1 MTMHP
6 ISWQQTITVSINQNV
21 NYPIDDIREGL
32 RLWESVADVTF
43 RELAPGAAADLHVVR
58 LDELKTAFDLVEDY
72 SALAVII
79 TDTGVNGAT
88 GRIGY
93 IGLERGEI
101 HSFDPVR
108 VAAHEIGHAFGFL
121 DDPHADPDQ
130 TLYSYVGSMA
140 RRLGSRDIEEI
151 QGRLGPSPRND
162 VILHGDGS
170 GRVLGG
176 DGDDT
181 VLGEAGNDLIYGNQG
196 SDALSGDAGADT
208 IYGGKSD
215 DLVHGGTGMDQLYGN
230 LGDDMIDGGAGDDLL
245 FGGRGDDTLQGGDGD
260 DILAGNLGVDT
271 LVGGGGADRFIVGEG
286 DHILDFDPEE
296 GDRLSGWAPGMTLI
310 GVPPAE
316 AGLWLF

>member
-1 MTMHP
+1 MTMNP
-6 ISWQQTITVSINQNV
+6 IGWQQTITVSINQNV
-21 NYPIDDIREGL
+21 NYPVDDIREGF

-43 RELAPGAAADLHVVR
+43 REVAPGAPADLLVVR
-58 LDELKTAFDLVEDY
+58 LDELKLAFGLVEDY

-79 TDTGVNGAT
+79 TDTGVHGAT

-93 IGLERGEI
+93 VGLERDEI
-101 HSFDPVR
+101 HSFDTVR

-121 DDPHADPDQ
+121 DEPHADPDQ
-130 TLYSYVGSMA
+130 TLYSYVGSMD

-151 QGRLGPSPRND
+151 QQQLGPSARD
-162 VILHGDGS
+162 DLIRHGNGS

-176 DGDDT
+176 DGEDT
-181 VLGEAGNDLIYGNQG
+181 ILGEGGNDLIYGNQG

-215 DLVHGGTGMDQLYGN
+215 DRLNGGAGMDHLYGN
-230 LGDDMIDGGAGDDLL
+230 LGDDAIDGGEGDDLL
-245 FGGRGDDTLQGGDGD
+245 FGGRGDDVLHGGDGD
-260 DILAGNLGVDT
+260 DILAGNLGTDT
-271 LVGGGGADRFIVGEG
+271 LIGGLGADRFIVDEG

-296 GDRLSGWAPGMTLI
+296 GDRLSGWVPGMTLI

-316 AGLWLF
+316 AGLWLV